1 MDYIAFGENL
11 RLLRESVGLTQDELA
26 HRLGKTQK
34 TISKI
39 ETGSQRI
46 FLDDLFHF
54 SEVLKVP
61 VPALLSGQL
70 ELDDL
75 DELIIAEVHK
85 LPTIEARHA
94 LLKVIQAFSELV
106 QTTQRE

>member
-1 MDYIAFGENL
+1 MDYITFGENL
-11 RLLRESVGLTQDELA
+11 RLLREAAGLTQDELA

-54 SEVLKVP
+54 SAILRVP
-61 VPALLSGQL
+61 ISSLLSGQL
-70 ELDDL
+70 ALDDL

-85 LPTIEARHA
+85 LPTLEARQA

-106 QTTQRE
+106 QTM